1 MEDAEDD
8 LIYGALPMNACLE
21 QFSIGFVRMV
31 AAAAGCSVKS
41 HATDYDGVDITV
53 TSSADYEVW
62 HGAEIELQ
70 LKCTRRQGVLHGDHL
85 SWQMETNALR
95 KLTLKR
101 FTPAVLGVL
110 LVPREDDHLLELDEH
125 HLRTESR
132 MYWEHARN
140 LDQHVG
146 ADQASKTVLLP
157 RSNLFDVPNLLKIMQ
172 VVGEGG
178 VR

>member
-1 MEDAEDD
+1 MDADGE
-8 LIYGALPMNACLE
+8 LIYGALPMTARLE

-70 LKCTRRQGVLHGDHL
+70 LKCTTQQGLLRDESL
-85 SWQMETNALR
+85 AWRMEAQALR

-101 FTPAVLGVL
+101 FTPPVLGVL
-110 LVPREDDHLLELDEH
+110 LVPRDDECLLDLNEDRLL
-125 HLRTESR
+125 TESR
-132 MYWEHARN
+132 MYWQHGHL
-140 LDQHVG
+140 LDHNVA
-146 ADQASKTVLLP
+146 ADQASKTVHLP
-157 RSNLFDVPNLLKIMQ
+157 RSNLFDVPSLLKIMQ
-172 VVGEGG
+172 EVGEGG